1 MIKYVITTFICIVI
15 MSCNFFDKN
24 TQKYRKIAL
33 EWHNRQIILP
43 TRLPDKGICC
53 DTLYPVLTTKKY
65 KIFTY
70 IDTLGCTACNFG
82 ALAWKQLIH
91 EADSLNYDVAFL
103 FYAHLKNYTSS
114 VILFFM
120 IIRENVISRIN
131 YHNMYSIRL
140 F

>member
-82 ALAWKQLIH
+82 ALAWKQSVSYTHLRAH
-91 EADSLNYDVAFL
+91 E
-103 FYAHLKNYTSS
+103 T
-114 VILFFM
+114 
-120 IIRENVISRIN
+120 
-131 YHNMYSIRL
+131 
-140 F
+140 